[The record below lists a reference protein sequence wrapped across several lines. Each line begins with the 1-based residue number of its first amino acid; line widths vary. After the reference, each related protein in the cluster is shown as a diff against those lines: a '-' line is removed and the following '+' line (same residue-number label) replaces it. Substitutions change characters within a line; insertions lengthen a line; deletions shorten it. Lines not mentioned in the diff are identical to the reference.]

1 MSSELSPS
9 SKREGILNQLAGQL
23 AAQKTTIV
31 SELRQALRATG
42 LSNRLLISP
51 GRLAEIAQEQVEA
64 FLGFLETGDEEEIRQ
79 RGACRAS
86 EGLGEGSVLAMT
98 EALRRACWTSNP
110 GKEALDREALDV
122 ALEASGRYVNAFL
135 EGYMSGRQE
144 EILREQ
150 ERTRSAFQRAL
161 QRQARS

>member
-1 MSSELSPS
+1 MSSELSS
-9 SKREGILNQLAGQL
+9 LSKQEGILNQLAGQL

-51 GRLAEIAQEQVEA
+51 NRLGEIAREEVEG
-64 FLGFLETGDEEEIRQ
+64 FLRFLETGDEEETRQ
-79 RGACRAS
+79 RGARRAS
-86 EGLGEGSVLAMT
+86 EGLGERSVLAMT
-98 EALRRACWTSNP
+98 EALRRACWTSNRA
-110 GKEALDREALDV
+110 KEALDV

>member
-1 MSSELSPS
+1 MSSELFSL
-9 SKREGILNQLAGQL
+9 SKREGILNQLAGKL

-31 SELRQALRATG
+31 SELRQALRATD

-51 GRLAEIAQEQVEA
+51 GRLEEIAQGQVEA
-64 FLGFLETGDEEEIRQ
+64 FLSFLETGDEEEIRQ

-86 EGLGEGSVLAMT
+86 EGLGERSALAMT
-98 EALRRACWTSNP
+98 EALRQACWTSNP
-110 GKEALDREALDV
+110 GKEALGV
-122 ALEASGRYVNAFL
+122 ALETSGRYVNAFL

>member
-1 MSSELSPS
+1 MSSELSPN
-9 SKREGILNQLAGQL
+9 SKQEEVLNQLAGQL
-23 AAQKTTIV
+23 SAQKTTII

-51 GRLAEIAQEQVEA
+51 GRLEEIAREQVEG
-64 FLGFLETGDEEEIRQ
+64 FLHFLETGDEEETRQ
-79 RGACRAS
+79 RGARRAS
-86 EGLGEGSVLAMT
+86 EGLGERSVLAMT
-98 EALRRACWTSNP
+98 EALRRACWTSSP
-110 GKEALDREALDV
+110 GKETLGV
-122 ALEASGRYVNAFL
+122 ALETSGCYVNAFL

-144 EILREQ
+144 EILKEQ

>member
-1 MSSELSPS
+1 MSSELSS
-9 SKREGILNQLAGQL
+9 LSKREGILNQLAGKL

-31 SELRQALRATG
+31 SELRQALRATD

-51 GRLAEIAQEQVEA
+51 GRLEEIAQGQVEA
-64 FLGFLETGDEEEIRQ
+64 FLSFLETGDEEEIRQ

-86 EGLGEGSVLAMT
+86 EGLGERSVLAMT
-98 EALRRACWTSNP
+98 EALRRACWTSDSA
-110 GKEALDREALDV
+110 KEALGV

-135 EGYMSGRQE
+135 EGYMSGRQA

-150 ERTRSAFQRAL
+150 ERTRSAFQRAMK
-161 QRQARS
+161 RQARS

>member
-86 EGLGEGSVLAMT
+86 EGLGERSVLAMT
-98 EALRRACWTSNP
+98 EALRQACWTSNP
-110 GKEALDREALDV
+110 GREALGV

-135 EGYMSGRQE
+135 EGYMSGLQA